1 MYGATYLPR
10 KFKTGFALPPS
21 NDVDLFS
28 QDLGFI
34 AIVESGRLMGYN
46 VVVGGGQGMSHG
58 NVETYSRDCGPVGFI
73 TPEQSMPSASGAD
86 HPTRSWRPH
95 QPQTCAIEVYDR

>member
-21 NDVDLFS
+21 NDVDIFS

-34 AIVESGRLMGYN
+34 AVVESDRLVGYN
-46 VVVGGGQGMSHG
+46 VVVGGGLGMSHG
-58 NVETYSRDCGPVGFI
+58 NEEDLSPIGGP
-73 TPEQSMPSASGAD
+73 A
-86 HPTRSWRPH
+86 RLH
-95 QPQTCAIEVYDR
+95 QGE